1 MIVNNLGMNSGLSVQ
16 TLIDMRNQL
25 ADLHRQL
32 GTGKRADSYAGIG
45 LDRGLT
51 VGLFGLARID
61 VGERGI
67 RSAEIDPDIHPAT
80 RSRTLNSSFQRR
92 PSLATH
98 QSWSMPVSVTTVS
111 SVTRTTWPS

>member
-51 VGLFGLARID
+51 VGLRSQLSAMSGYQQTINA
-61 VGERGI
+61 VGVRLDL
-67 RSAEIDPDIHPAT
+67 RFVA
-80 RSRTLNSSFQRR
+80 F
-92 PSLATH
+92 
-98 QSWSMPVSVTTVS
+98 
-111 SVTRTTWPS
+111 